1 MSNVLRFQ
9 VVEEAFKK
17 KAVEVPT
24 PSERPSEYFGKYV
37 FTREKMY
44 KYLSVDVYN
53 KLVDVIDN
61 GARLDRSIADAVA
74 KGMKQ
79 WAQEMGAT
87 HYTHWFQPLTEGTA
101 EKHDAFVEHDGKG
114 GMVENFSGKLLV
126 QQEPD
131 ASSFPNGG
139 IRNTFEARGYS
150 AWDPTSPVFII
161 DDTLCIP
168 TIFISYTGE
177 ALDYKAPLLRSLH
190 AVSKAAKE
198 VCQLFYDDVRK
209 VQVNLGWEQEYF
221 LVDEGL
227 YSARPDLV
235 LTGRTLMGHESAKN
249 QQMDDHYFGTIPD
262 RVQAFMK
269 DLEIHA
275 LELAIPCKTRHN
287 EVAPNQFELAP
298 IFEECNLAVD
308 HNMLLMSLMKRVARN
323 HGFRVLLH
331 EKPFDGINGSG
342 KHNNWSLTAERT
354 SRGHSR
360 EENSVLLHAP
370 GKTPE
375 ENLRFVT
382 FIVETLMAVYRHNGL
397 LKASIMSATNAH
409 RLGGNEAPPS
419 IISSFLG
426 KQLTELL
433 DHLENLEL
441 KTESSEDLELRTESL
456 EFPTG
461 LQTGSRLSA
470 DSSADSSAVANS
482 KLYTLNS
489 TLTPNSQLSTLNSK
503 LIEEIDIPQIPDLII
518 DNTDRNRTSPFAFT
532 GNRFEFRAPGSSANC
547 ASAMIALNS
556 AMAEALESFNKRVT
570 TRIEKGDNKL
580 SAILDVL
587 REDIKTCKPIRFDG
601 NGYSEEWVAEA
612 ARRGLDVEK
621 SCPKIIEHYLD
632 ESSIR
637 MFESTKVMNRKE
649 LEARNEVKWETYV
662 KTVQIEARVMGDLSM
677 NHIIP
682 VATHYQSQLI
692 KNVQGMKDVFP
703 LEEAQ
708 RLSARNMKL
717 IQEIAERTERIEQY
731 VDELTEARRIAN
743 RIEDIHQRAIA
754 YHDTVCPKMEAIR
767 HEIDLLEMIVE
778 DGLWSLPKYRELLFI
793 R

>member
-1 MSNVLRFQ
+1 MSNNLRFQ

-17 KAVEVPT
+17 QAVEVSVPA
-24 PSERPSEYFGKYV
+24 ERPSQYFGKYV
-37 FTREKMY
+37 FNRQKMY
-44 KYLSVDVYN
+44 KYLPADVYR
-53 KLVDVIDN
+53 KLIDVIDN

-74 KGMKQ
+74 AGMKQ

-114 GMVENFSGKLLV
+114 GMMEKFSGKLLV

-168 TIFISYTGE
+168 TIFIAYTGE
-177 ALDYKAPLLRSLH
+177 ALDYKAPLLRSIH
-190 AVSKAAKE
+190 AVTKAAKD
-198 VCQLFYDDVRK
+198 VCQYFYDDVTK

-227 YSARPDLV
+227 YSARPDL
-235 LTGRTLMGHESAKN
+235 LMTGRTLMGHESAKN

-269 DLEIHA
+269 DLEIQA

-298 IFEECNLAVD
+298 IYEECNLAVD
-308 HNMLLMSLMKRVARN
+308 HNMLLMSLMKRVARK

-342 KHNNWSLTAERT
+342 KHNNWSLTADNGT
-354 SRGHSR
+354 
-360 EENSVLLHAP
+360 LLHAP

-397 LKASIMSATNAH
+397 LKASIVSATNEH
-409 RLGGNEAPPS
+409 RLGGNEAPPA

-426 KQLTELL
+426 KQLNELL
-433 DHLENLEL
+433 DHIEQSD
-441 KTESSEDLELRTESL
+441 KSL
-456 EFPTG
+456 T
-461 LQTGSRLSA
+461 THLSP
-470 DSSADSSAVANS
+470 
-482 KLYTLNS
+482 
-489 TLTPNSQLSTLNSK
+489 LTSHKN
-503 LIEEIDIPQIPDLII
+503 EIDIPQIPDLII

-556 AMAEALESFNKRVT
+556 AVAEALQSFRQRVDAK
-570 TRIEKGDNKL
+570 IAEYAQNSNLKVQSSKL
-580 SAILDVL
+580 KSILEVL
-587 REDIKTCKPIRFDG
+587 RDDIRTCKPIRFDG
-601 NGYSEEWVAEA
+601 NGYSDEWVQEA

-621 SCPKIIEHYLD
+621 SCPVIIEHYLD
-632 ESSIR
+632 PESIQ
-637 MFESTKVMNRKE
+637 MFEATKVMNRKE
-649 LEARNEVKWETYV
+649 LKARNEVKWETYV

-682 VATHYQSQLI
+682 VATHYQSKLI
-692 KNVQGMKDVFP
+692 KNVQGINDVFP
-703 LEEAQ
+703 AERAA

-717 IQEIAERTERIEQY
+717 IEEIAERTERIEQL
-731 VDELTEARRIAN
+731 VEELTDARRVAN
-743 RIEDIHQRAIA
+743 RIDDIHQRAIA

-767 HEIDLLEMIVE
+767 HEADKLELIVE
-778 DGLWSLPKYRELLFI
+778 DGLWTLPKYRELLFI

>member
-1 MSNVLRFQ
+1 MSENLRFQ

-17 KAVEVPT
+17 KAIDVPT
-24 PSERPSEYFGKYV
+24 PKERPSEYFGKYV
-37 FTREKMY
+37 FTRQKMY
-44 KYLSVDVYN
+44 KYLPADVYE
-53 KLVDVIDN
+53 KLIDVIDN

-74 KGMKQ
+74 EGMKQ
-79 WAQEMGAT
+79 WAIEHGVT

-177 ALDYKAPLLRSLH
+177 ALDYKAPLLRALH
-190 AVSKAAKE
+190 AVDRAATD
-198 VCQLFYDDVRK
+198 VCQLFYDNVQK
-209 VQVNLGWEQEYF
+209 VTCNLGWEQEYF

-227 YSARPDLV
+227 YSARPDLM

-269 DLEIHA
+269 DLEIQA
-275 LELAIPCKTRHN
+275 LELAVPCKTRHN

-298 IFEECNLAVD
+298 IYEECNLAVD
-308 HNMLLMSLMKRVARN
+308 HNMLLMSLMKRVARK
-323 HGFRVLLH
+323 HGFRILLH

-342 KHNNWSLTAERT
+342 KHNNWSLCADN
-354 SRGHSR
+354 G
-360 EENSVLLHAP
+360 VLLHAP

-409 RLGGNEAPPS
+409 RLGGNEAPPA

-426 KQLTELL
+426 QQLNEVL
-433 DHLENLEL
+433 DHIEQSD
-441 KTESSEDLELRTESL
+441 KDDL
-456 EFPTG
+456 FNIKG
-461 LQTGSRLSA
+461 KQGM
-470 DSSADSSAVANS
+470 
-482 KLYTLNS
+482 
-489 TLTPNSQLSTLNSK
+489 
-503 LIEEIDIPQIPDLII
+503 EIDIPQIPDLII

-532 GNRFEFRAPGSSANC
+532 GNRFEFRAIGSEANC
-547 ASAMIALNS
+547 ASAMITLNA
-556 AMAEALESFNKRVT
+556 AMAEALVSFKQRVDALISKGESKV
-570 TRIEKGDNKL
+570 
-580 SAILDVL
+580 SAIIDVL

-601 NGYSEEWVAEA
+601 NGYSEEWVEEA
-612 ARRGLDVEK
+612 RRRGLDVER
-621 SCPKIIEHYLD
+621 SCPVVFERYLD
-632 ESSIR
+632 EDSIR
-637 MFESTKVMNRKE
+637 MFESAKVMSRKE

-662 KTVQIEARVMGDLSM
+662 KRVQIEARVLGDLSM

-692 KNVQGMKDVFP
+692 RNVQAMKSVFTADKA
-703 LEEAQ
+703 E
-708 RLSARNMKL
+708 RLSTRNLKL
-717 IQEIAERTERIEQY
+717 IEEIAERTERIETY
-731 VDELTEARRIAN
+731 VDELVECRRIAN

-754 YHDTVCPKMEAIR
+754 YHDEVNPKMDAIR
-767 HEIDLLEMIVE
+767 KEIDNLELIVE
-778 DGLWSLPKYRELLFI
+778 DGLWTLPKYREMLFI

>member
-1 MSNVLRFQ
+1 MSNYLRFQ

-17 KAVEVPT
+17 RAVEVKVPH
-24 PSERPSEYFGKYV
+24 ERPSEFFGKYV
-37 FTREKMY
+37 FDRKKMY
-44 KYLSVDVYN
+44 KYLPKDVYD
-53 KLVDVIDN
+53 KMIDVMDN

-74 KGMKQ
+74 AGMKQ
-79 WAQEMGAT
+79 WALEMGVT

-114 GMVENFSGKLLV
+114 GMIEKFSGKLLV

-168 TIFISYTGE
+168 TIFIAYTGE
-177 ALDYKAPLLRSLH
+177 ALDYKAPLLRAIH
-190 AVSKAAKE
+190 AVSKAAKD
-198 VCQLFYDDVRK
+198 VCKYFYDDVKK

-227 YSARPDLV
+227 YSARPDL
-235 LTGRTLMGHESAKN
+235 LMTGRTLMGHESAKN

-269 DLEIHA
+269 DLEIQA

-308 HNMLLMSLMKRVARN
+308 HNMLLMSLMKKVARN

-331 EKPFDGINGSG
+331 EKPFNGINGSG
-342 KHNNWSLTAERT
+342 KHNNWSLSADN
-354 SRGHSR
+354 G
-360 EENSVLLHAP
+360 VLLHAP
-370 GKTPE
+370 GSTPE
-375 ENLRFVT
+375 ENLRFIT

-409 RLGGNEAPPS
+409 RLGGNEAPPA

-426 KQLTELL
+426 TQLTELL
-433 DHLENLEL
+433 NHIEQSDKNEL
-441 KTESSEDLELRTESL
+441 
-456 EFPTG
+456 F
-461 LQTGSRLSA
+461 
-470 DSSADSSAVANS
+470 
-482 KLYTLNS
+482 TLKGK
-489 TLTPNSQLSTLNSK
+489 QGM
-503 LIEEIDIPQIPDLII
+503 EIDIPQIPDLIV

-532 GNRFEFRAPGSSANC
+532 GNRFEFRAPGSSVNC
-547 ASAMIALNS
+547 ASAMIALNA
-556 AMAEALESFNKRVT
+556 AMAEALTNFKERVDAKMAAGENK
-570 TRIEKGDNKL
+570 I
-580 SAILDVL
+580 SAILEVL
-587 REDIKTCKPIRFDG
+587 KDDIRTCKPIRFDG
-601 NGYSEEWVAEA
+601 NGYSEEWVKEA
-612 ARRGLDVEK
+612 ARRGLDVER
-621 SCPKIIEHYLD
+621 SCPVVFEHYLD
-632 ESSIR
+632 DSSIK

-649 LEARNEVKWETYV
+649 LEARNEVKWEMYV
-662 KTVQIEARVMGDLSM
+662 KTVQIEARVLGDLSM

-682 VATHYQSQLI
+682 VSTHYQSQLI

-703 LEEAQ
+703 TERAE
-708 RLSARNMKL
+708 RLSSRNMKL
-717 IQEIAERTERIEQY
+717 IEEIAERTEHIEQL
-731 VDELTEARRIAN
+731 VEELTDARRVAN
-743 RIEDIHQRAIA
+743 RIESIHERAIQ
-754 YHDTVCPKMEAIR
+754 YHDTVCPKMEDIR
-767 HEIDLLEMIVE
+767 KEIDKLELIVE
-778 DGLWSLPKYRELLFI
+778 DGLWTLPKYRELLFI

>member
-1 MSNVLRFQ
+1 MSNQLRFQ

-17 KAVEVPT
+17 KAVEVKT
-24 PSERPSEYFGKYV
+24 PAERPSEYFGKYV

-44 KYLSVDVYN
+44 KYLPITVYN
-53 KLVDVIDN
+53 KLIDVIDN
-61 GARLDRSIADAVA
+61 GARLDRSIADEVA
-74 KGMKQ
+74 EGMKK

-168 TIFISYTGE
+168 TIFIAYTGE

-190 AVSKAAKE
+190 AVNKAATD
-198 VCQLFYDDVRK
+198 VCQYFYNDVAK

-227 YSARPDLV
+227 YSARPDLM

-269 DLEIHA
+269 DLEIQA

-308 HNMLLMSLMKRVARN
+308 HNMLLMSLMKKVARK

-342 KHNNWSLTAERT
+342 KHNNWSLSTD
-354 SRGHSR
+354 SG
-360 EENSVLLHAP
+360 VLLHAP

-382 FIVETLMAVYRHNGL
+382 FIVETLMGVYKHNGL
-397 LKASIMSATNAH
+397 LKASIVSATNAH
-409 RLGGNEAPPS
+409 RLGGNEAPPA

-433 DHLENLEL
+433 DHIEL
-441 KTESSEDLELRTESL
+441 SDKDDLFTIK
-456 EFPTG
+456 G
-461 LQTGSRLSA
+461 KQGM
-470 DSSADSSAVANS
+470 
-482 KLYTLNS
+482 
-489 TLTPNSQLSTLNSK
+489 
-503 LIEEIDIPQIPDLII
+503 EIDIPQIPDLII

-532 GNRFEFRAPGSSANC
+532 GNRFEFRAPGSSSNC

-556 AMAEALESFNKRVT
+556 AVAEALQNFKHRVDKRIAKGES
-570 TRIEKGDNKL
+570 KL
-580 SAILDVL
+580 SAIVDIL

-601 NGYSEEWVAEA
+601 NGYSDEWVAEA
-612 ARRGLDVEK
+612 AKRGLDVEK
-621 SCPKIIEHYLD
+621 STPKIIEHYLD
-632 ESSIR
+632 KDSVK
-637 MFESTKVMNRKE
+637 MFESVKVMNRKE

-682 VATHYQSQLI
+682 VSTHYQSQLI
-692 KNVQGMKDVFP
+692 KNVQGMKDVFDKA
-703 LEEAQ
+703 EAE

-717 IQEIAERTERIEQY
+717 IKEIAERTERIEQL
-731 VDELTEARRIAN
+731 VDDLTEARRVAN
-743 RIEDIHQRAIA
+743 RIYNIHERAMS
-754 YHDTVCPKMEAIR
+754 YHDTVCPKMDAIR
-767 HEIDLLEMIVE
+767 YEIDHLEMIVE

>member
-1 MSNVLRFQ
+1 MANNLRFQ

-17 KAVEVPT
+17 RPVEVKVPT
-24 PSERPSEYFGKYV
+24 ERPSEFFGKYV
-37 FTREKMY
+37 FDRKKMY
-44 KYLSVDVYN
+44 KYLPKDIYDKMIDVM
-53 KLVDVIDN
+53 DN
-61 GARLDRSIADAVA
+61 GASLDRSIADSVA
-74 KGMKQ
+74 AGMKQ
-79 WAQEMGAT
+79 WAQEMGCT

-114 GMVENFSGKLLV
+114 GMIEKFSGKLLV

-168 TIFISYTGE
+168 TIFIAYTGE
-177 ALDYKAPLLRSLH
+177 ALDYKAPLLRALH
-190 AVSKAAKE
+190 AVGKAAKD
-198 VCQLFYDDVRK
+198 VCQYFYDDVTK

-227 YSARPDLV
+227 YSARPDL
-235 LTGRTLMGHESAKN
+235 LMTGRTLMGHESAKN

-269 DLEIHA
+269 DLEIQA
-275 LELAIPCKTRHN
+275 LELAIPVKTRHN

-308 HNMLLMSLMKRVARN
+308 HNMLLMSLMKKVARN

-342 KHNNWSLTAERT
+342 KHNNWSLSADN
-354 SRGHSR
+354 G
-360 EENSVLLHAP
+360 VLLHAP

-409 RLGGNEAPPS
+409 RLGGNEAPPA

-426 KQLTELL
+426 TQLTELL
-433 DHLENLEL
+433 DHIERGE
-441 KTESSEDLELRTESL
+441 TSEVR
-456 EFPTG
+456 G
-461 LQTGSRLSA
+461 KK
-470 DSSADSSAVANS
+470 NM
-482 KLYTLNS
+482 
-489 TLTPNSQLSTLNSK
+489 
-503 LIEEIDIPQIPDLII
+503 EIDIPQIPDLIV

-532 GNRFEFRAPGSSANC
+532 GNRFEFRAPGSSVNC
-547 ASAMIALNS
+547 ASAMIALNA
-556 AMAEALESFNKRVT
+556 AMAEALASFKERVDAKIAAGANKVA
-570 TRIEKGDNKL
+570 
-580 SAILDVL
+580 AILEVL
-587 REDIKTCKPIRFDG
+587 KDDIKTCKPIRFDG
-601 NGYSEEWVAEA
+601 NGYSEEWVKEA

-621 SCPKIIEHYLD
+621 SCPVIFEHYLD
-632 ESSIR
+632 DASVK
-637 MFESTKVMNRKE
+637 MFEDTKVMNRKE
-649 LEARNEVKWETYV
+649 LEARNEVKWEMYV
-662 KTVQIEARVMGDLSM
+662 KTVQIEARVLGDLAM

-682 VATHYQSQLI
+682 VSTHYQSQLI
-692 KNVQGMKDVFP
+692 KNVQGMKSVFSSDKA
-703 LEEAQ
+703 E

-717 IQEIAERTERIEQY
+717 IEEIAERTEKIEQL
-731 VDELTEARRIAN
+731 VEDLTEARRVAN
-743 RIEDIHQRAIA
+743 RIQDIHQRAIA
-754 YHDTVCPKMEAIR
+754 YHDTVCPHMESIR
-767 HEIDLLEMIVE
+767 NEIDKLEMIVE
-778 DGLWSLPKYRELLFI
+778 DGLWTLPKYRELLFI